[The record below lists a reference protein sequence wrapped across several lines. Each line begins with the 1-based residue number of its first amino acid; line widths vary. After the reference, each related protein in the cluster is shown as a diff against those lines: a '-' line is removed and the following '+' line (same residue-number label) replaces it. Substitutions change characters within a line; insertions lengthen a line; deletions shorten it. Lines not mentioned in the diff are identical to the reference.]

1 MSLQEAALA
10 RKEKLLALKKRK
22 ATHDEP
28 SSLAP
33 SAATSV
39 LSLHL
44 PLHELKE

>member
-28 SSLAP
+28 SIAP
-33 SAATSV
+33 SDTTSV
-39 LSLHL
+39 PSFSLQ
-44 PLHELKE
+44 PLTAS